1 MASWERAML
10 QWPNGDR
17 CDRSPET
24 IETALRLLRWRGAAE
39 GCSNCGKRAIAV
51 CSRQAFCATCQGQRA
66 ARVLERRRGS
76 IAGASGD
83 VGAVATGTESGGTLR
98 GHAIVFGARSVDLG
112 GFREIIR
119 PEAVDRT
126 IAEKTD
132 LRALWNHDSSLPIGR
147 VSAGT
152 LVTRKDARGL
162 RVTIAAPSSA
172 RAYVESVE
180 RRDVTACRSRS
191 APSMIRGIWR
201 TVCQFG
207 RSPTWR

>member
-51 CSRQAFCATCQGQRA
+51 CNRQAFCTTCRGSVRRGCSRGVAAASRERA
-66 ARVLERRRGS
+66 AMSARLRRT
-76 IAGASGD
+76 GA
-83 VGAVATGTESGGTLR
+83 ESGGTLR
-98 GHAIVFGARSVDLG
+98 GHAIVFGALSVDLG

-162 RVTIAAPSSA
+162 RVRIDRPSHRRRAHTSRAVRAARCVGMSFAFQRP
-172 RAYVESVE
+172 R
-180 RRDVTACRSRS
+180 
-191 APSMIRGIWR
+191 
-201 TVCQFG
+201 
-207 RSPTWR
+207 